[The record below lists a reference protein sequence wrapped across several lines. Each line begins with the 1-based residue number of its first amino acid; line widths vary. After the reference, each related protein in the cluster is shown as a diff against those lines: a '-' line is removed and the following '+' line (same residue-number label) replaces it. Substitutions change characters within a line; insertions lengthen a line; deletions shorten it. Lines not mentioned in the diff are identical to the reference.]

1 MAGDYL
7 IVEMRKFE
15 KIKKEAWGP
24 ILFYPGKLRN
34 IPSWGMTLQCVGG
47 DHLLRDTFQNRV
59 LFVSHN
65 KINLHALKKLN

>member
-1 MAGDYL
+1 
-7 IVEMRKFE
+7 
-15 KIKKEAWGP
+15 
-24 ILFYPGKLRN
+24 
-34 IPSWGMTLQCVGG
+34 MTLQCVGG